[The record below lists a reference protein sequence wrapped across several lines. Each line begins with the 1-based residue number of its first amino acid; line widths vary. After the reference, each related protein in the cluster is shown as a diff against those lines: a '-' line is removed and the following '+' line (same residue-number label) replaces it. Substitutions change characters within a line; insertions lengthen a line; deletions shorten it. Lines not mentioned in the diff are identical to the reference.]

1 MHWRYVKTMSD
12 KIVRM
17 NIRVPE
23 HIRDW
28 YKEQGDKYS
37 VPYTNY
43 ISMLLTQIYEKEE
56 DKKLVR
62 EFNNVMKQMK
72 EMTGDVTAEDM
83 IQQLKGMQDII
94 SKKYKIVD

>member
-1 MHWRYVKTMSD
+1 MND

-28 YKEQGDKYS
+28 YKEQGDRYS

-43 ISMLLTQIYEKEE
+43 ISMLLTQIYEREIDKE
-56 DKKLVR
+56 LVR
-62 EFNNVMKQMK
+62 EFNNSIKQMK
-72 EMTGDVTAEDM
+72 EISGNVTAEEM
-83 IQQLKGMQDII
+83 IKQMQDII
-94 SKKYKIVD
+94 LKIEKLDNQ

>member
-1 MHWRYVKTMSD
+1 MSD

-28 YKEQGDKYS
+28 YKVQGDKYS

-43 ISMLLTQIYEKEE
+43 ISMLLTQIYERETDKE
-56 DKKLVR
+56 LVK
-62 EFNNVMKQMK
+62 EFNQVIKQMK
-72 EMTGDVTAEDM
+72 DISGNVTAEEM
-83 IQQLKGMQDII
+83 IKQMQDII
-94 SKKYKIVD
+94 NKLEKVGSQK

>member
-1 MHWRYVKTMSD
+1 MSD

-28 YKEQGDKYS
+28 YKVQGDKYS

-43 ISMLLTQIYEKEE
+43 ISMLLTQIYERETDKE
-56 DKKLVR
+56 LVR
-62 EFNNVMKQMK
+62 EFNNVIKQMK
-72 EMTGDVTAEDM
+72 EISGNVTAEEM
-83 IQQLKGMQDII
+83 IKQMQDII
-94 SKKYKIVD
+94 DKLEKAGSQK

>member
-1 MHWRYVKTMSD
+1 MNY

-28 YKEQGDKYS
+28 YKVQGDKYS

-43 ISMLLTQIYEKEE
+43 ISMLLTQIYERETDKE
-56 DKKLVR
+56 LVR
-62 EFNNVMKQMK
+62 EFNNVIKQMK
-72 EMTGDVTAEDM
+72 EISGNVTVDEMIKQMQEIIDKLENAE
-83 IQQLKGMQDII
+83 QGPTE
-94 SKKYKIVD
+94 

>member
-1 MHWRYVKTMSD
+1 MSD

-43 ISMLLTQIYEKEE
+43 ISMLLTQIYERETDKELLR
-56 DKKLVR
+56 DLS
-62 EFNNVMKQMK
+62 NVLSDIKNL
-72 EMTGDVTAEDM
+72 TGNVTAEEM
-83 IQQLKGMQDII
+83 YQQLKEMQDII
-94 SKKYKIVD
+94 SKKLENN

>member
-1 MHWRYVKTMSD
+1 MSD

-28 YKEQGDKYS
+28 YKVQGDKYS

-43 ISMLLTQIYEKEE
+43 ISMLLTQIYERETDKE
-56 DKKLVR
+56 LVR
-62 EFNNVMKQMK
+62 DFNNAIKQMK
-72 EMTGDVTAEDM
+72 DISGNVTAEEM
-83 IQQLKGMQDII
+83 IKQMQDII
-94 SKKYKIVD
+94 DKLEKAGSQK

>member
-1 MHWRYVKTMSD
+1 MND

-28 YKEQGDKYS
+28 YKEQGDRYS

-43 ISMLLTQIYEKEE
+43 ISMLLTQIYERETDKELLR
-56 DKKLVR
+56 DL
-62 EFNNVMKQMK
+62 NNALSDIKNVA
-72 EMTGDVTAEDM
+72 GNVTAEEM
-83 IQQLKGMQDII
+83 IKQMQDII
-94 SKKYKIVD
+94 LKIEKLDNQ

>member
-1 MHWRYVKTMSD
+1 MND

-28 YKEQGDKYS
+28 YRAQGDKYS

-43 ISMLLTQIYEKEE
+43 ISMLLTQIYERETDKELLR
-56 DKKLVR
+56 DLS
-62 EFNNVMKQMK
+62 NVLSDIKNL
-72 EMTGDVTAEDM
+72 TGNVTAEEM
-83 IQQLKGMQDII
+83 YQQLKEMQDII
-94 SKKYKIVD
+94 DKLEKAGSQK

>member
-1 MHWRYVKTMSD
+1 MSD

-28 YKEQGDKYS
+28 FKEQGDRYS

-43 ISMLLTQIYEKEE
+43 ISMLLTQIYENEQSKILL
-56 DKKLVR
+56 K
-62 EFNNVMKQMK
+62 EFNDTLKSIKVS
-72 EMTGDVTAEDM
+72 TGNVTAEEM
-83 IQQLKGMQDII
+83 IKQLKEMQDII
-94 SKKYKIVD
+94 SKKLENN

>member
-1 MHWRYVKTMSD
+1 MSD

-43 ISMLLTQIYEKEE
+43 ISMLLTQIYEKEKE
-56 DKKLVR
+56 KELFQ
-62 EFNNVMKQMK
+62 EFNQIIKQMK
-72 EMTGDVTAEDM
+72 EMSGNVTAEDM
-83 IQQLKGMQDII
+83 LQQLKQMQDII
-94 SKKYKIVD
+94 SKEY